1 MKKFLS
7 DDWFTEVDRL
17 TEEAGDLNLPP
28 ALSDL
33 AINLNVTDSSEGDVA
48 MALSNGKLKK
58 GNDDSAETGLTL
70 DADTLKKVFLE
81 FDMSAAMEA
90 FMSGKIKVDG
100 DMSKLMALQTAQP
113 SAEQK
118 DLFKKVLAVTEA

>member
-1 MKKFLS
+1 MATFLS
-7 DDWFTEVDRL
+7 DDWFTKVAEL
-17 TEEAGDLNLPP
+17 TAAAGDLNLPP
-28 ALSDL
+28 ALQDL

-48 MALSNGKLKK
+48 MALANGKLVK
-58 GNDDSAETGLTL
+58 GNDDSAETALSL
-70 DADTLKKVFLE
+70 DADTLKKVILE

-90 FMSGKIKVDG
+90 FMSGKIRVDG

-118 DLFKKVLAVTEA
+118 TLFKKVLEMTEI